1 MNTVTLYNRQDSP
14 RANASRQAVV
24 ERAEAF
30 LRAHVGESVP
40 LVQLCR
46 VVGLSERSLRNAFYD
61 ARGMSPKRCVLHERL
76 HEVRRALRGT
86 GAKRATVTNI
96 ATDYGSTSCGGLRA
110 PTKRCSERR
119 RPKRCAVPDRN

>member
-61 ARGMSPKRCVLHERL
+61 ARGMSPKRCVLRERL
-76 HEVRRALRGT
+76 HEARRALRGT
-86 GAKRATVTNI
+86 GAKRATVTNLQQSI
-96 ATDYGSTSCGGLRA
+96 STGLAIPTSCPSRSVGTGLTILMPRGQ
-110 PTKRCSERR
+110 
-119 RPKRCAVPDRN
+119 